1 MKIERKNNNKWVE
14 FGNLKRKD
22 VFEDKYNHIW
32 MKIDLSLVLDNIN
45 YEGDGVGSYMKCV
58 SLVGSYMNCV
68 SLEDGYRKC
77 IDDSFLVKPYPNA
90 KVVLEDE

>member
-45 YEGDGVGSYMKCV
+45 YRSDGVGT
-58 SLVGSYMNCV
+58 YMNCV